1 MPLEIGALWQLFK
14 YIQLPWSQSY
24 DDRARSGF
32 SFAMQS
38 LLERIK
44 LNRHHKIDPFQL
56 WSHHL
61 DHLRVFT
68 CVSIFT
74 LMGAISIASILESR
88 LLKPSTICSLERIL
102 RQWVWRKPAEARQR
116 PGHRLL
122 AYRHS
127 EFPRTRQ
134 FCIYLES

>member
-1 MPLEIGALWQLFK
+1 M
-14 YIQLPWSQSY
+14 Y

-74 LMGAISIASILESR
+74 LVGAISIASILESR
-88 LLKPSTICSLERIL
+88 LLKPPVYHLQLGTDFAAVGLEEACGSQAKARPQVAGIPSL
-102 RQWVWRKPAEARQR
+102 
-116 PGHRLL
+116 
-122 AYRHS
+122 
-127 EFPRTRQ
+127 
-134 FCIYLES
+134 